1 MAPGALVREM
11 RKWSI
16 GQRMSKQISDRE
28 GNRVVV
34 GARGSLPDPSRAVP
48 KIRCQS
54 FPKRFF
60 IFSLV
65 NSCGTADTNVHGTDV
80 ELLRPPLD
88 QRLGYCNISQYWDI
102 DWDKVIWALT
112 CMFMRIM

>member
-1 MAPGALVREM
+1 MGEM

-16 GQRMSKQISDRE
+16 GQRMSKQISE
-28 GNRVVV
+28 GEGDGVVV

-65 NSCGTADTNVHGTDV
+65 NSCGTADINVHGTDV

-88 QRLGYCNISQYWDI
+88 PRLGYCNISQYWGI
-102 DWDKVIWALT
+102 DWDNVIRALT
-112 CMFMRIM
+112 GVFMRIM